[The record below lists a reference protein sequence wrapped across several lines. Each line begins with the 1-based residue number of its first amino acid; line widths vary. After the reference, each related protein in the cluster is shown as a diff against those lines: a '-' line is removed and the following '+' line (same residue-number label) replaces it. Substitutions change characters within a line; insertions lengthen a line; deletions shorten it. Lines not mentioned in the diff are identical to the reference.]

1 MEKLSELLLR
11 FYPLEKVSF
20 KRRVWVHSIFWGVMS
35 CVIFFGFGLPV
46 FSLIYKI
53 STTIYTILVCLA
65 FFYLVFYG
73 FPIIEKHYSG
83 VKRYCFIILSIVI
96 FYLFYAFF
104 SYIRIILTIDNEW
117 YLPTNGGLY
126 AKYLKEYY
134 KNGFW
139 SFFRLNTIFA
149 DTFEIILL
157 SLPAFF
163 MKFLRIFS
171 RNLIETKQLELDFL
185 RLQINP
191 HFLTNTLN
199 NIYSLVVTEDQ
210 RSPNAILSLSNL
222 LDYVLY
228 ESSYQEVSVEKE
240 VKFLEDFIE
249 LERIRNSQKLS
260 IDFKKEGDLSGKIA
274 PLILIAFI
282 ENAFKHGVGDS
293 TMENYINVSLSII
306 ENTLFFKVINSK
318 PTHQS
323 LKRKTSLGG
332 IGLTNTKRRLESLY
346 PKRYE
351 LSIKNERNIHEIFLT
366 LQLKSK

>member
-11 FYPLEKVSF
+11 FYPLGKVSF
-20 KRRVWVHSIFWGVMS
+20 KRRVWVHSIFWGIMFCS
-35 CVIFFGFGLPV
+35 FYFGLGLPSFSWTYKLSTAV
-46 FSLIYKI
+46 FTLI
-53 STTIYTILVCLA
+53 TCAA
-65 FFYLVFYG
+65 FFYLTFYA
-73 FPIIEKHYSG
+73 FNNINNHFSG
-83 VKRYCFIILSIVI
+83 IKRYIIIIFCIII
-96 FYLFYAFF
+96 FYLFYALC
-104 SYIRIILTIDNEW
+104 SYLKVVLIIENNW
-117 YLPTNGGLY
+117 YPRNSGGMY
-126 AKYLKEYY
+126 FKYLTEYY
-134 KNGFW
+134 RSGFW
-139 SFFRLNTIFA
+139 TFFKLNTIFA
-149 DTFEIILL
+149 DTYEVISI
-157 SLPAFF
+157 STPAFF
-163 MKFLRIFS
+163 LKFLRIFS
-171 RNLIETKQLELDFL
+171 KNLIEKKQLEIDFL

-199 NIYSLVVTEDQ
+199 NIYSLVITEDQ
-210 RSPNAILSLSNL
+210 RSPDAILSLSNL

-228 ESSYQEVSVEKE
+228 ESSHSEVSIEKE

-260 IDFKKEGDLSGKIA
+260 IDFKIEGNLHGEIA

-282 ENAFKHGVGDS
+282 ENAFKHGFGDS

-323 LKRKTSLGG
+323 HKRKTSLGG

-346 PKRYE
+346 PKRYI

-366 LQLKSK
+366 LQLMSK